1 MCIRDRVGI
10 GIHGEPG
17 THKEEMRPADE
28 IVDLLLEKILADLDY
43 SGSEVAVMINGS
55 GATPLMELFIINNH
69 VADVLAEKGI
79 RIYRTLVGEYMTSI
93 EMQGF
98 SISLLKLDEEMK
110 QLLDA
115 EADTPAVSYTHL
127 DVYKR
132 QYVQCAILEI
142 GKQITC

>member
-1 MCIRDRVGI
+1 
-10 GIHGEPG
+10 
-17 THKEEMRPADE
+17 MRPADE

-115 EADTPAVSYTHL
+115 EADTPAW
-127 DVYKR
+127 K
-132 QYVQCAILEI
+132 E
-142 GKQITC
+142 

>member
-1 MCIRDRVGI
+1 
-10 GIHGEPG
+10 
-17 THKEEMRPADE
+17 
-28 IVDLLLEKILADLDY
+28 
-43 SGSEVAVMINGS
+43 MINGS

-115 EADTPAVSYTHL
+115 EADTPAW
-127 DVYKR
+127 K
-132 QYVQCAILEI
+132 E
-142 GKQITC
+142 

>member
-1 MCIRDRVGI
+1 MYDVIIIGAGPAGI
-10 GIHGEPG
+10 SLSLIH
-17 THKEEMRPADE
+17 
-28 IVDLLLEKILADLDY
+28 I
-43 SGSEVAVMINGS
+43 S

-115 EADTPAVSYTHL
+115 EADTPAW
-127 DVYKR
+127 K
-132 QYVQCAILEI
+132 E
-142 GKQITC
+142 

>member
-1 MCIRDRVGI
+1 
-10 GIHGEPG
+10 
-17 THKEEMRPADE
+17 MRPADE
-28 IVDLLLEKILADLDY
+28 IVDLLLEKIFGDLDY

-79 RIYRTLVGEYMTSI
+79 RVYRTLVGEYMTSI

-115 EADTPAVSYTHL
+115 EADTPAW
-127 DVYKR
+127 K
-132 QYVQCAILEI
+132 E
-142 GKQITC
+142 

>member
-1 MCIRDRVGI
+1 MCGRWER
-10 GIHGEPG
+10 
-17 THKEEMRPADE
+17 
-28 IVDLLLEKILADLDY
+28 LLLRVRFRQQENQDL
-43 SGSEVAVMINGS
+43 SCLKMRWRLESVFTAVMINGS

-115 EADTPAVSYTHL
+115 EADTPAW
-127 DVYKR
+127 K
-132 QYVQCAILEI
+132 E
-142 GKQITC
+142 

>member
-1 MCIRDRVGI
+1 
-10 GIHGEPG
+10 
-17 THKEEMRPADE
+17 
-28 IVDLLLEKILADLDY
+28 
-43 SGSEVAVMINGS
+43 
-55 GATPLMELFIINNH
+55 MELFIINNH

-115 EADTPAVSYTHL
+115 EADTPAW
-127 DVYKR
+127 K
-132 QYVQCAILEI
+132 E
-142 GKQITC
+142 

>member
-1 MCIRDRVGI
+1 MSDDKIRQ
-10 GIHGEPG
+10 
-17 THKEEMRPADE
+17 
-28 IVDLLLEKILADLDY
+28 ILGDIDY
-43 SGSEVAVMINGS
+43 EGREVAVMINGS

-79 RIYRTLVGEYMTSI
+79 RVYRTLVGEYMTSI

-115 EADTPAVSYTHL
+115 EADTPAW
-127 DVYKR
+127 K
-132 QYVQCAILEI
+132 E
-142 GKQITC
+142 